1 MSFFSSN
8 FICMFFQFN
17 FYSSILL
24 LPFIQGLLFAVL
36 LLIRAHKQEQKSDTL
51 LAWLLLLN
59 AIKIAYWML
68 GFAGWYDIHNAYTT
82 FMFYFP
88 FENILWMGPLLYFY
102 FLSITN
108 AQFSFTKAHR
118 RHFIIPVLGLLLVI
132 FKTVADFSLYHPF
145 PDTEQSQYG
154 TKGPLADIDRSWM
167 FYIFTNAVFLYY
179 LFITL
184 KAFKKYQQYIQQ
196 NFSDTAPISFSWLR
210 NCIYCIGVSVIIFL
224 IFNIIAVFNNGTTY
238 VFDWYAYLCLG
249 IAVYYLSIG
258 GYFTNQRQ
266 LNQLQFSAATEKQ
279 EPVAATE
286 TLQEKPAAVNDTAL
300 QNLLVYMQQHKP
312 YQNEA
317 LNLQQLALQIK
328 MPSPELSK
336 LINNGTNQNFN
347 DFINEYRVKEVIEK
361 LKTGAH
367 HTQTFL
373 GIAYDCGFNSKATFN
388 RAFKKQTGQTPKDWV
403 AQQNL

>member
-1 MSFFSSN
+1 
-8 FICMFFQFN
+8 MFFQFN

-24 LPFIQGLLFAVL
+24 LPFVQGILFAVL
-36 LLIRAHKQEQKSDTL
+36 LFVRAHKQEQKSDAL

-68 GFAGWYDIHNAYTT
+68 GFAGWYDAHNKYTT

-88 FENILWMGPLLYFY
+88 FENILWTGPLLYFY

-108 AQFSFTKAHR
+108 AQFRFTKTHR
-118 RHFIIPVLGLLLVI
+118 KHFIIPALGLLLVV
-132 FKTVADFSLYHPF
+132 FKTVADFSLHYPF
-145 PDTEQSQYG
+145 PYSELTQYG
-154 TKGPLADIDRSWM
+154 TKGPLADIDRNWII
-167 FYIFTNAVFLYY
+167 YTFTNVFFLYY

-184 KAFKKYQQYIQQ
+184 KAFKQYQQYIQQ

-210 NCIYCIGVSVIIFL
+210 NCIYCIAASVIIFL
-224 IFNIIAVFNNGTTY
+224 IFNIIAIFNNGTTY

-266 LNQLQFSAATEKQ
+266 LNQLHFSSVAEKQ
-279 EPVAATE
+279 EPVTDTE
-286 TLQEKPAAVNDTAL
+286 SVKEKPVPVNDASL
-300 QNLLVYMQQHKP
+300 QNLLRYMQQHKP
-312 YQNEA
+312 HLDEA

-328 MPSPELSK
+328 MPAQELSK

-347 DFINEYRVKEVIEK
+347 DFINEYRVKELIEK
-361 LKTGAH
+361 LKAGAH